1 MLPPT
6 CDGQPTLCRMWPINA
21 VVVDLPL
28 VPVTAT
34 KRALGSAR
42 ASSSI
47 SQMIGLPAARAAAAT
62 ACGLGSVLGMP
73 GLMTS
78 AVIFDQSILSGS
90 ASFIPALAAALRVS
104 SLSSQATQS
113 TPPAMRA
120 RTVVRPERAS
130 PSTTYDDPWRKERL
144 ITPSPE
150 LQGGEADHRQDGGDD
165 PEAED
170 DGGLGPALLLE
181 VMVQRCHAEDALA
194 GPLEGQ
200 HLHDHRHGLEHEQ
213 PAHDRQHELMLD
225 HDRSGAERA
234 ADRKR
239 SGVAHEHHGRW
250 RVEPQEA
257 QARADQRRQQHREFA
272 GARHMRKEQV

>member
-6 CDGQPTLCRMWPINA
+6 WLGHPTLCRMWPINA

-34 KRALGSAR
+34 KRAFGSAR
-42 ASSSI
+42 ASSSM

-62 ACGLGSVLGMP
+62 ACGLGNVLGMP

-90 ASFIPALAAALRVS
+90 ASFMPALAAALRVS
-104 SLSSQATQS
+104 ALSSQAAHS
-113 TPPAMRA
+113 TPAAMRA
-120 RTVVRPERAS
+120 RTVVRPDRAS
-130 PSTTYDDPWRKERL
+130 PRTMYDDPWRKERL
-144 ITPSPE
+144 IMPSPE

-165 PEAED
+165 PEAEH

-181 VMVQRCHAEDALA
+181 VVMQRRHAEDALA

-200 HLHDHRHGLEHEQ
+200 HLHDHRYGLEHEQ
-213 PAHDRQHELMLD
+213 PAHDGQHELVLD
-225 HDRSGAERA
+225 HDRGSAERA

-239 SGVAHEHHGRW
+239 PRVAHEHHGRW
-250 RVEPQEA
+250 CVEPQEA
-257 QARADQRRQQHREFA
+257 QPRADQCRQQHREFA
-272 GARHMRKEQV
+272 GAW